1 MTQTTDR
8 TSDYTPGSHPSPT
21 LPGMA
26 PLVLGRAITVVVAA
40 GAALVL
46 TVSPAYALVT
56 ATTDGVDTV
65 TITSNSAP
73 DQMTMTCF
81 VDQATVNGNLA
92 LPVMGCQD
100 VTFVEVDANGGMD
113 TVNLGGVTQLAF
125 PAMRQTS
132 VDVEDSS
139 ADSVTGS
146 EARDLVHADG
156 LDDVST
162 GAGDDWVEGAGSAS
176 GGEGNDTLR
185 QILGS
190 VQGGSGD
197 DLLVNPGAGPLDGG
211 SGFDTVVVDFSAFT
225 SQQAVGLG
233 LTDAAIN
240 GSVDSTGIEA
250 YDVTTYDGG
259 LADVV
264 DSRFYSGRVSFHSRA
279 GNDTFLGGPGA
290 DVADLG
296 LGNDVVDAGPGS
308 DLVLAGDGDDTI
320 AARDG
325 FGDVVECGPGT
336 DSVTA
341 DRADVLSG
349 CENVSLPAPETSR
362 IDGPKKAIQGEKAFY
377 TFAASVAGATFECQI
392 DTGAFKACASPFK
405 VRSKKLK
412 TGKHT
417 LTVRAVQ
424 PAGNAD
430 PTPSIF
436 QFKVKAKK

>member
-1 MTQTTDR
+1 M
-8 TSDYTPGSHPSPT
+8 
-21 LPGMA
+21 
-26 PLVLGRAITVVVAA
+26 
-40 GAALVL
+40 
-46 TVSPAYALVT
+46 
-56 ATTDGVDTV
+56 
-65 TITSNSAP
+65 
-73 DQMTMTCF
+73 
-81 VDQATVNGNLA
+81 
-92 LPVMGCQD
+92 QD
-100 VTFVEVDANGGMD
+100 VTFVEVDANGGTD

-197 DLLVNPGAGPLDGG
+197 DLIVNPGPDRSTAAAASTRSSSTSRPSPASKR
-211 SGFDTVVVDFSAFT
+211 SGWR
-225 SQQAVGLG
+225 

-259 LADVV
+259 LADIV

-362 IDGPKKAIQGEKAFY
+362 IDGPKKAIRGRRPSSRSPRRSRGRRSSARS
-377 TFAASVAGATFECQI
+377 TLARSR
-392 DTGAFKACASPFK
+392 CARA
-405 VRSKKLK
+405 RS
-412 TGKHT
+412 
-417 LTVRAVQ
+417 R
-424 PAGNAD
+424 
-430 PTPSIF
+430 
-436 QFKVKAKK
+436 